1 MGTGFL
7 IVGATIVILVALVT
21 VARARAGRA
30 PGVPE
35 LVREPPEEIHPAEL
49 AILWGSFRRS
59 SPLTAA
65 MGVFDPWTQR
75 ALFQTELLHLAKQSV
90 IEMEAIGRVTDPEDL
105 RVTLRKQPQAIDRDF
120 VRYLF
125 PGGTRTRTLGEV
137 AAQGDASGFSRWA
150 GGLRTKV
157 LMSMVT
163 TQLRGGGMPG
173 FSLPGM
179 AMWGLRTF
187 LPLSR
192 LGRGWPAKVATLVS
206 FAGGVV
212 ASMTLPTPLNVVLGL
227 GSIAA
232 GIVAVRL
239 MPRRVPAAF
248 RERLAKWASFRRFLV
263 SHAEMDDAS
272 AAAVVVWERYLVYAS
287 AMQAAEEVE
296 DQVRQVLPM
305 THMLLPWLGAPSGD
319 ATAAWVHSLSAL
331 APPAR
336 GATDSHLPR

>member
-1 MGTGFL
+1 METGL
-7 IVGATIVILVALVT
+7 LVVTATILVLLALVAI
-21 VARARAGRA
+21 ARARAGRA
-30 PGVPE
+30 PGVPQ
-35 LVREPPEEIHPAEL
+35 LLTEPPEDVHPAEL

-75 ALFQTELLHLAKQSV
+75 ALFQTELLHLAQQGV
-90 IEMEAIGRVTDPEDL
+90 IEMEAVGRVTEPEDL
-105 RVTLRKQPQAIDRDF
+105 RISLRKQPQVVDRDF
-120 VRYLF
+120 VGYLF

-137 AAQGDASGFSRWA
+137 AAQGDASRFSRWA

-157 LMSMVT
+157 MMSMVT

-173 FSLPGM
+173 FSLAGM

-192 LGRGWPAKVATLVS
+192 LGRGWPAKVASLVS
-206 FAGGVV
+206 FVGGVV
-212 ASMTLPTPLNVVLGL
+212 ASMTLPAPLNVVLGL
-227 GSIAA
+227 GCIAV
-232 GIVAVRL
+232 GVVAVRF

-248 RERLAKWASFRRFLV
+248 RERLAKWAAFRRFLV

-272 AAAVVVWERYLVYAS
+272 AVAVVVWERYLVYAS
-287 AMQAAEEVE
+287 AMQAAEEVQ

-319 ATAAWVHSLSAL
+319 AAAAWMQSLGTLS
-331 APPAR
+331 PPAR
-336 GATDSHLPR
+336 GAAGSQLTS